1 MFSMETAAP
10 GDPEKE
16 EDIMRK
22 TMKATALFLAAG
34 LLLTACGAKSDT
46 TATTAAAG
54 GTDTTA
60 AAAEAD
66 ASKPSFVFVCTGQLG
81 DKSFNDS
88 ANAGMEK
95 IASDLGCEV
104 KVIEIG
110 RDQTK
115 WEPTF
120 QDLAEEGKYDVII
133 SNGSSSAEV
142 IEKVAEE
149 FPNQKFVMF
158 DSDMEEGKW
167 PNLYAISYKQNEGS
181 YLAGVLAALVT
192 ESDMPNANEDKK
204 IGFVGGSEHP
214 IITDFLVGYI
224 AGAKSVDPDIK
235 VYVSYIG
242 SWDDTAKGKETAI
255 AQYNQGVD
263 IIFPAAEQAGLG
275 CVEAAAEM
283 GKYIIGVDSD
293 QAMLFSGSDED
304 KANVILSSVLKNVGD
319 SLVRMAE
326 MEEEGTVPYGKCE
339 FLGLKENGAGLADN
353 EYFQKN
359 VPDDIKNTIEEKK
372 QEVLDGK
379 IEIPTA
385 LGDADQN
392 EVQALI
398 DSVAP

>member
-1 MFSMETAAP
+1 MFKKKVNA
-10 GDPEKE
+10 
-16 EDIMRK
+16 
-22 TMKATALFLAAG
+22 FLALVLASAMLAG
-34 LLLTACGAKSDT
+34 CGASGHNSGEEAQSES
-46 TATTAAAG
+46 TAE
-54 GTDTTA
+54 TD
-60 AAAEAD
+60 D
-66 ASKPSFVFVCTGQLG
+66 SKPSFVFVCTGQLG

-88 ANAGMEK
+88 ANEGVME
-95 IASDLGCEV
+95 IAESLGCETR
-104 KVIEIG
+104 VIEVG

-120 QDLAEEGKYDVII
+120 QDLAEEGEYDVII
-133 SNGSSSAEV
+133 SNGSSS
-142 IEKVAEE
+142 IETIQKVAEE
-149 FPNQKFVMF
+149 FPEQKFVAF
-158 DSDMEEGKW
+158 DCTIETDKY

-192 ESDMPNANEDKK
+192 KSDMENANEENK
-204 IGFVGGSEHP
+204 IGFIGGSEHP

-275 CVEAAAEM
+275 CVEAAVEM

-293 QAMLFSGSDED
+293 QSMLFAGVDED
-304 KANVILSSVLKNVGD
+304 KANVILTSVLKNVGD
-319 SLVRMAE
+319 SLVRMAN
-326 MEEEGTVPYGKCE
+326 MEIEGTVPWGSYE
-339 FLGLKENGAGLADN
+339 ELGIAENGAGLADN
-353 EYFQKN
+353 EYYQKN
-359 VPDDIKNTIEEKK
+359 VPDEIKTVIEESK
-372 QEVLDGK
+372 QEVIDGNV
-379 IEIPTA
+379 EIPTA
-385 LGDADQN
+385 LGDADQA

>member
-1 MFSMETAAP
+1 MKKN
-10 GDPEKE
+10 G
-16 EDIMRK
+16 
-22 TMKATALFLAAG
+22 MKAAALLLAAAM
-34 LLLTACGAKSDT
+34 LTACTSSAEKADTKGAGENQAQSGEEQK
-46 TATTAAAG
+46 
-54 GTDTTA
+54 
-60 AAAEAD
+60 AEG
-66 ASKPSFVFVCTGQLG
+66 SKPSFVFVCTGQLG

-88 ANAGMEK
+88 AYNGIME
-95 IASDLGCEV
+95 IADSLGCET

-142 IEKVAEE
+142 IEQVAEE
-149 FPNQKFVMF
+149 FPDQKFVMF
-158 DSDMEEGKW
+158 DATMEEDKY

-192 ESDMPNANEDKK
+192 ESDMEYANADKK

-224 AGAKSVDPDIK
+224 AGAKSVDEDIK

-283 GKYIIGVDSD
+283 NKYIIGVDSD
-293 QAMLFSGSDED
+293 QAMLFSGTDEA
-304 KANVILSSVLKNVGD
+304 KANVILTSVLKEVGN
-319 SLVRMAE
+319 SLVRMANME
-326 MEEEGTVPYGKCE
+326 MEGTVPYGRYE
-339 FLGLKENGAGLADN
+339 ELGLKEGGAGLAVN
-353 EYFQKN
+353 EYYEKN
-359 VPDDIKNTIEEKK
+359 VPEDIRAVIDEKK

-379 IEIPTA
+379 VEIPTA

>member
-1 MFSMETAAP
+1 MKKNWKKAVAL
-10 GDPEKE
+10 
-16 EDIMRK
+16 IM
-22 TMKATALFLAAG
+22 AAG
-34 LLLTACGAKSDT
+34 FALSACGGSSSGQADSG
-46 TATTAAAG
+46 TTAAAE
-54 GTDTTA
+54 
-60 AAAEAD
+60 AEAGQEEASAETD
-66 ASKPSFVFVCTGQLG
+66 SSKPSFVFVCTGQLG

-88 ANAGMEK
+88 ANAGIEE
-95 IASDLGCEV
+95 IAASLGCET

-142 IEKVAEE
+142 IEQVAEE
-149 FPNQKFVMF
+149 FPDQKFVMF
-158 DSDMEEGKW
+158 DSTMEEDKY

-192 ESDMPNANEDKK
+192 ESDMENANAEKK

-224 AGAKSVDPDIK
+224 AGAKSVDEDIK

-293 QAMLFSGSDED
+293 QAMLFAGVDEA
-304 KANVILSSVLKNVGD
+304 KANVILTSVLKQVGD

-326 MEEEGTVPYGKCE
+326 MEMEGTVPYGKYE
-339 FLGLKENGAGLADN
+339 ELGIKEGGSGIAIN
-353 EYFQKN
+353 EYYEKN
-359 VPDDIKNTIEEKK
+359 VPQEMRDEVEAKR
-372 QEVLDGK
+372 QEVVDGK
-379 IEIPTA
+379 IDIPTA
-385 LGDADQN
+385 LGDADQD
-392 EVQALI
+392 EIQALI
-398 DSVAP
+398 NSVAP

>member
-1 MFSMETAAP
+1 M
-10 GDPEKE
+10 K
-16 EDIMRK
+16 K

-34 LLLTACGAKSDT
+34 LLLTACGGK
-46 TATTAAAG
+46 
-54 GTDTTA
+54 TDTVATS
-60 AAAEAD
+60 AAAESAKAGAETTAIAAETD
-66 ASKPSFVFVCTGQLG
+66 AKKPSFVFVCTGQLG

-95 IASDLGCEV
+95 IASDLGCEI

-142 IEKVAEE
+142 IEQVAEE
-149 FPNQKFVMF
+149 FPDQKFVMF

-192 ESDMPNANEDKK
+192 ESKDMPNANEDKK

-293 QAMLFSGSDED
+293 QALAYEGKDE
-304 KANVILSSVLKNVGD
+304 ANYIISSAIKNVGE
-319 SLVRMAE
+319 SLYNAVEKAVD
-326 MEEEGTVPYGKCE
+326 GTLPYGE
-339 FLGLKENGAGLADN
+339 YQILGIEDGVVGLADN
-353 EYFQKN
+353 DIYQS
-359 VPDDIKNTIEEKK
+359 VVSDDAKKAVEDAKEKLLSG
-372 QEVLDGK
+372 EVK
-379 IEIPTA
+379 
-385 LGDADQN
+385 
-392 EVQALI
+392 V
-398 DSVAP
+398 DSAYGMDEATLKGIINGAQ

>member
-1 MFSMETAAP
+1 M
-10 GDPEKE
+10 K
-16 EDIMRK
+16 K

-34 LLLTACGAKSDT
+34 LLLTACGGK
-46 TATTAAAG
+46 
-54 GTDTTA
+54 TDTVATS
-60 AAAEAD
+60 AAAESAKAGAETTAIAAETD
-66 ASKPSFVFVCTGQLG
+66 AKKPSFVFVCTGQLG

-95 IASDLGCEV
+95 IASDLGCEI

-142 IEKVAEE
+142 IEQVAEE
-149 FPNQKFVMF
+149 FPDQKFVMF
-158 DSDMEEGKW
+158 DSVMEEGEW
-167 PNLYAISYKQNEGS
+167 PYLYAISYKQNEGS

-192 ESDMPNANEDKK
+192 ESKDMPNANEDKK

-293 QAMLFSGSDED
+293 QAMLFSGSDEA

-319 SLVRMAE
+319 SLV
-326 MEEEGTVPYGKCE
+326 K
-339 FLGLKENGAGLADN
+339 
-353 EYFQKN
+353 
-359 VPDDIKNTIEEKK
+359 
-372 QEVLDGK
+372 
-379 IEIPTA
+379 
-385 LGDADQN
+385 
-392 EVQALI
+392 
-398 DSVAP
+398 SVCSTYLM

>member
-1 MFSMETAAP
+1 M
-10 GDPEKE
+10 
-16 EDIMRK
+16 
-22 TMKATALFLAAG
+22 
-34 LLLTACGAKSDT
+34 
-46 TATTAAAG
+46 
-54 GTDTTA
+54 
-60 AAAEAD
+60 
-66 ASKPSFVFVCTGQLG
+66 FVCTGQLG

-88 ANAGMEK
+88 ANEGVME
-95 IASDLGCEV
+95 IAESLGCETR
-104 KVIEIG
+104 VIEVG

-120 QDLAEEGKYDVII
+120 QDLAEEGEYDVII
-133 SNGSSSAEV
+133 SNGSSS
-142 IEKVAEE
+142 IETIQKVAEE
-149 FPNQKFVMF
+149 FPEQKFVAF
-158 DSDMEEGKW
+158 DCTIETDKY

-192 ESDMPNANEDKK
+192 KSDMENANEENK
-204 IGFVGGSEHP
+204 IGFIGGSEHP

-275 CVEAAAEM
+275 CVEAAVEM

-293 QAMLFSGSDED
+293 QSMLFAGVDED
-304 KANVILSSVLKNVGD
+304 KANVILTSVLKNVGD
-319 SLVRMAE
+319 SLVRMAN
-326 MEEEGTVPYGKCE
+326 MEIEGTVPWGSYE
-339 FLGLKENGAGLADN
+339 ELGIAENGAGLADN
-353 EYFQKN
+353 EYYQKN
-359 VPDDIKNTIEEKK
+359 VPDEIKTVIEESK
-372 QEVLDGK
+372 QEVIDGNV
-379 IEIPTA
+379 EIPTA
-385 LGDADQN
+385 LGDADQA

>member
-1 MFSMETAAP
+1 M
-10 GDPEKE
+10 K
-16 EDIMRK
+16 K

-34 LLLTACGAKSDT
+34 LLLTACGGKTDT
-46 TATTAAAG
+46 AATTAAAESAKA
-54 GTDTTA
+54 DAKTTA
-60 AAAEAD
+60 AAAETD
-66 ASKPSFVFVCTGQLG
+66 AKKPSFVFVCTGQLG

-95 IASDLGCEV
+95 IASDLGCEI

-142 IEKVAEE
+142 IEQVAEE
-149 FPNQKFVMF
+149 FPDQKFVMF
-158 DSDMEEGKW
+158 D
-167 PNLYAISYKQNEGS
+167 YKQNEGS

-192 ESDMPNANEDKK
+192 ESKDMPNANEDKK

-293 QAMLFSGSDED
+293 QAMLFSGSDEA

-359 VPDDIKNTIEEKK
+359 VPDEIKKTIEEKK

>member
-1 MFSMETAAP
+1 MFKKKLSA
-10 GDPEKE
+10 
-16 EDIMRK
+16 
-22 TMKATALFLAAG
+22 FLALALASAMLVG
-34 LLLTACGAKSDT
+34 CGASGNDS
-46 TATTAAAG
+46 AQAEG
-54 GTDTTA
+54 
-60 AAAEAD
+60 AAETD
-66 ASKPSFVFVCTGQLG
+66 DSKPSFVFVCTGQLG

-88 ANAGMEK
+88 ANAGIEE
-95 IASDLGCEV
+95 IAASLGCETR
-104 KVIEIG
+104 VIEVG

-120 QDLAEEGKYDVII
+120 QDLAEEGEYDVII
-133 SNGSSSAEV
+133 SNGSSS
-142 IEKVAEE
+142 IETIQKVAEE
-149 FPNQKFVMF
+149 FPEQKFVAF
-158 DSDMEEGKW
+158 DCTIENDKY

-192 ESDMPNANEDKK
+192 KSDMENANADNK
-204 IGFVGGSEHP
+204 IGFIGGSEHP

-275 CVEAAAEM
+275 CVEAAVEM
-283 GKYIIGVDSD
+283 DKYIIGVDSD
-293 QAMLFSGSDED
+293 QSMLFAGVDED
-304 KANVILSSVLKNVGD
+304 KANVILTSVLKNVGD
-319 SLVRMAE
+319 SLVRMAN
-326 MEEEGTVPYGKCE
+326 MEIEGTVPWGSYE
-339 FLGLKENGAGLADN
+339 ELGIAENGAGIADN

-359 VPDDIKNTIEEKK
+359 VPDDIKSAIEEKK
-372 QEVLDGK
+372 QEVIDGNV
-379 IEIPTA
+379 EIPTA
-385 LGDADQN
+385 LGDADQA

>member
-1 MFSMETAAP
+1 MFKKKVNA
-10 GDPEKE
+10 
-16 EDIMRK
+16 
-22 TMKATALFLAAG
+22 FLALVLASAMLAG
-34 LLLTACGAKSDT
+34 CGASGNNSGEEAQSES
-46 TATTAAAG
+46 TAE
-54 GTDTTA
+54 TD
-60 AAAEAD
+60 D
-66 ASKPSFVFVCTGQLG
+66 SKPSFVFVCTGQLG

-88 ANAGMEK
+88 ANEGVME
-95 IASDLGCEV
+95 IAESLGCETR
-104 KVIEIG
+104 VIEVG

-120 QDLAEEGKYDVII
+120 QDLAEEGEYDVII
-133 SNGSSSAEV
+133 SNGSSS
-142 IEKVAEE
+142 IETIQKVAEE
-149 FPNQKFVMF
+149 FPEQKFVAF
-158 DSDMEEGKW
+158 DCTIETDKY

-192 ESDMPNANEDKK
+192 KSDMENANEENK
-204 IGFVGGSEHP
+204 IGFIGGSEHP

-275 CVEAAAEM
+275 CVEAAVEM

-293 QAMLFSGSDED
+293 PSMLFAGVDED
-304 KANVILSSVLKNVGD
+304 KANVILTSVLKNVGD
-319 SLVRMAE
+319 SLVRMAN
-326 MEEEGTVPYGKCE
+326 MEIEGTVPWGSYE
-339 FLGLKENGAGLADN
+339 ELGIAENGAGLADN
-353 EYFQKN
+353 EYYQKN
-359 VPDDIKNTIEEKK
+359 VPDEIKTVIEESK
-372 QEVLDGK
+372 QEVIDGNV
-379 IEIPTA
+379 EIPTA
-385 LGDADQN
+385 LGDADQA

>member
-1 MFSMETAAP
+1 MFKKKLSA
-10 GDPEKE
+10 
-16 EDIMRK
+16 
-22 TMKATALFLAAG
+22 FLALALASAMLVG
-34 LLLTACGAKSDT
+34 CGASGNDS
-46 TATTAAAG
+46 AQAEG
-54 GTDTTA
+54 
-60 AAAEAD
+60 AAETD
-66 ASKPSFVFVCTGQLG
+66 DSKPSFVFVCTGQLG

-88 ANAGMEK
+88 ANAGIEE
-95 IASDLGCEV
+95 IAASLGCETR
-104 KVIEIG
+104 VIEVG

-120 QDLAEEGKYDVII
+120 QDLAEEGEYDVII
-133 SNGSSSAEV
+133 SNGSSS
-142 IEKVAEE
+142 IETIQKVAEE
-149 FPNQKFVMF
+149 FPEQKFVAF
-158 DSDMEEGKW
+158 DCTIENDKY

-192 ESDMPNANEDKK
+192 KSDMENANADNK
-204 IGFVGGSEHP
+204 IGFIGGSEHP

-275 CVEAAAEM
+275 GVEAAVEM
-283 GKYIIGVDSD
+283 DKYIIGVDSD
-293 QAMLFSGSDED
+293 QSMLFAGVDED
-304 KANVILSSVLKNVGD
+304 KANVILTSVLKNVGD
-319 SLVRMAE
+319 SLVRMAN
-326 MEEEGTVPYGKCE
+326 MEIEGTVPWGSYE
-339 FLGLKENGAGLADN
+339 ELGIAENGAGIADN

-359 VPDDIKNTIEEKK
+359 VPDDIKSVIEEKK
-372 QEVLDGK
+372 QEVIDGNV
-379 IEIPTA
+379 EIPTA
-385 LGDADQN
+385 LGDADQA

>member
-1 MFSMETAAP
+1 MF
-10 GDPEKE
+10 KK
-16 EDIMRK
+16 R
-22 TMKATALFLAAG
+22 LNVFLALALAAAMLAG
-34 LLLTACGAKSDT
+34 CGASESGNSENSGEGET
-46 TATTAAAG
+46 E
-54 GTDTTA
+54 

-66 ASKPSFVFVCTGQLG
+66 ESKPSFVFVCTGQLG

-88 ANAGMEK
+88 ANAGIEE
-95 IASDLGCEV
+95 IAASLGCETR
-104 KVIEIG
+104 VIEVG

-120 QDLAEEGKYDVII
+120 QDLAEEGEYDVII
-133 SNGSSSAEV
+133 SNGSSS
-142 IEKVAEE
+142 IETIQKVAEE
-149 FPNQKFVMF
+149 FPEQKFVAF
-158 DSDMEEGKW
+158 DCTIETDQY

-192 ESDMPNANEDKK
+192 QSDMEYANADNK
-204 IGFVGGSEHP
+204 IGFIGGSEHP

-275 CVEAAAEM
+275 CVEAAVDM

-293 QAMLFSGSDED
+293 QSMLFAGVDED
-304 KANVILSSVLKNVGD
+304 KANVILTSVLKNVGD
-319 SLVRMAE
+319 SLVRMANME
-326 MEEEGTVPYGKCE
+326 MEGTVPWGDYE
-339 FLGLKENGAGLADN
+339 ELGIAENGAGIADN

-359 VPDDIKNTIEEKK
+359 VPDDIKSVIEEKK
-372 QEVLDGK
+372 QEVIDGNV
-379 IEIPTA
+379 EIPTA
-385 LGDADQN
+385 LGDADQT

>member
-1 MFSMETAAP
+1 MF
-10 GDPEKE
+10 KK
-16 EDIMRK
+16 R
-22 TMKATALFLAAG
+22 LNVFLALALAAAMLAG
-34 LLLTACGAKSDT
+34 CGASESGNSGNSGEGET
-46 TATTAAAG
+46 E
-54 GTDTTA
+54 

-66 ASKPSFVFVCTGQLG
+66 ESKPSFVFVCTGQLG

-88 ANAGMEK
+88 ANAGIEE
-95 IASDLGCEV
+95 IASALGCETR
-104 KVIEIG
+104 VIEVG

-120 QDLAEEGKYDVII
+120 QDLAEEGEYDVII
-133 SNGSSSAEV
+133 SNGSSS
-142 IEKVAEE
+142 IETIQKVAEE
-149 FPNQKFVMF
+149 FPEQKFVAF
-158 DSDMEEGKW
+158 DCTIETDQY

-192 ESDMPNANEDKK
+192 QSDMEYANADNK
-204 IGFVGGSEHP
+204 IGFIGGSEHP

-275 CVEAAAEM
+275 CVEAAVDM

-293 QAMLFSGSDED
+293 QSMLFAGVDED
-304 KANVILSSVLKNVGD
+304 KANVILTSVLKNVGD
-319 SLVRMAE
+319 SLVRMANME
-326 MEEEGTVPYGKCE
+326 MEGTVPWGDYE
-339 FLGLKENGAGLADN
+339 ELGIAENGAGIADN

-359 VPDDIKNTIEEKK
+359 VPDDIKSVIEEKK
-372 QEVLDGK
+372 QEVIDGNV
-379 IEIPTA
+379 EIPTA
-385 LGDADQN
+385 LGDADQT

>member
-1 MFSMETAAP
+1 MF
-10 GDPEKE
+10 KK
-16 EDIMRK
+16 R
-22 TMKATALFLAAG
+22 LNVFLALALAAAMLAG
-34 LLLTACGAKSDT
+34 CGASESGNSGNSGEGET
-46 TATTAAAG
+46 E
-54 GTDTTA
+54 

-66 ASKPSFVFVCTGQLG
+66 ESKPSFVFVCTGQLG

-88 ANAGMEK
+88 ANAGIEE
-95 IASDLGCEV
+95 IAASLGCETR
-104 KVIEIG
+104 VIEVG

-120 QDLAEEGKYDVII
+120 QDLAEEGEYDVII
-133 SNGSSSAEV
+133 SNGSSS
-142 IEKVAEE
+142 IETIQKVAEE
-149 FPNQKFVMF
+149 FPEQKFVAF
-158 DSDMEEGKW
+158 DCTIETDQY

-192 ESDMPNANEDKK
+192 QSDMEYANADNK
-204 IGFVGGSEHP
+204 IGFIGGSEHP

-275 CVEAAAEM
+275 CVEAAVDM

-293 QAMLFSGSDED
+293 QSMLFAGVDEE
-304 KANVILSSVLKNVGD
+304 KANVILTSVLKNVGD
-319 SLVRMAE
+319 SLVRMANME
-326 MEEEGTVPYGKCE
+326 MEGTVPWGDYE
-339 FLGLKENGAGLADN
+339 ELGIAENGAGIADN

-359 VPDDIKNTIEEKK
+359 VPDDIKSVIEEKK
-372 QEVLDGK
+372 QEVIDGNV
-379 IEIPTA
+379 EIPTA
-385 LGDADQN
+385 LGDADQT

>member
-1 MFSMETAAP
+1 MKKKWMRFAA
-10 GDPEKE
+10 
-16 EDIMRK
+16 
-22 TMKATALFLAAG
+22 
-34 LLLTACGAKSDT
+34 LLTAGILLAGCSSGTEESTNTGET
-46 TATTAAAG
+46 TSADEAA
-54 GTDTTA
+54 D
-60 AAAEAD
+60 D
-66 ASKPSFVFVCTGQLG
+66 SKPSFVFVCTGQLG

-88 ANAGMEK
+88 ANQGIMD
-95 IASDLGCEV
+95 IASQLGCET
-104 KVIEIG
+104 KVIEVG

-120 QDLAEEGKYDVII
+120 QDLAEEGEYDVII
-133 SNGSSSAEV
+133 TNGSSSAELV
-142 IEKVAEE
+142 EKVSQE
-149 FPNQKFVMF
+149 FPEQKFVMF
-158 DSDMEEGKW
+158 DSDVEEGKY

-192 ESDMPNANEDKK
+192 SSDMENANEENK
-204 IGFVGGSEHP
+204 IGFVGGEEHP

-224 AGAKSVDPDIK
+224 AGAKSVDENIK

-275 CVEAAAEM
+275 CVEAAVEM
-283 GKYIIGVDSD
+283 NKYIIGVDSD
-293 QAMLFSGSDED
+293 QAMLFKDTDEA
-304 KANVILSSVLKNVGD
+304 KANVILTSVLKEVGN

-326 MEEEGTVPYGKCE
+326 MEIEGTVPYGSYE
-339 FLGLKENGAGLADN
+339 NLGIKEGGSGIAIN
-353 EYFQKN
+353 EYYEKN
-359 VPDDIKNTIEEKK
+359 VPEEIRTQVAAA
-372 QEVLDGK
+372 QEAVVNGE
-379 IEIPTA
+379 ITIPTA